1 MRAPR
6 AGRDYLVFGSIL
18 RSSAAERPGR
28 NLPSGISAGVGRNRD
43 MLIEHLGRPPAID
56 PAARIAPTAVICGD
70 VRVGPDTSIGFG
82 AVLTAE
88 SGPIVVG
95 RRCVIMENA
104 VIRGTK
110 RHPVS
115 VGDHVLIG
123 PGAYLSGC
131 AIRDCAFLATG
142 SRVFNGAIVGA
153 RAEMRINATVHLLT
167 KLPEDATVPIG
178 WVGVGDPARILPPD
192 AQDEIWAIQET
203 LNFPKEVFGVDRP
216 GPGETRMPEMLARYC
231 RALSRHRDDRI
242 L

>member
-1 MRAPR
+1 M
-6 AGRDYLVFGSIL
+6 GGNF
-18 RSSAAERPGR
+18 
-28 NLPSGISAGVGRNRD
+28 D
-43 MLIEHLGRPPAID
+43 MLIEHLGKRPVID

-70 VRVGPDTSIGFG
+70 VTVGPSTSVGFG

-95 RRCVIMENA
+95 RECVIMENA
-104 VIRGTK
+104 VIRGTR
-110 RHPVS
+110 RHPATI
-115 VGDHVLIG
+115 GDHVLMG

-153 RAEMRINATVHLLT
+153 RAEVRINATVHLLT

-178 WVGVGDPARILPPD
+178 WVAVGDPARILPPE
-192 AQDEIWAIQET
+192 AHDEIWAIQEP
-203 LNFPKEVFGVDRP
+203 LNFPKEIFGVDRP
-216 GPGETRMPEMLARYC
+216 KPGETRMPEIMARYC
-231 RALSRHRDDRI
+231 RALSQHRDDCV

>member
-1 MRAPR
+1 M
-6 AGRDYLVFGSIL
+6 GG
-18 RSSAAERPGR
+18 
-28 NLPSGISAGVGRNRD
+28 NLD
-43 MLIEHLGRPPAID
+43 MLIEHLGKRPAID
-56 PAARIAPTAVICGD
+56 PTARIAPTAVICGD
-70 VRVGPDTSIGFG
+70 VTVGPDTSVGFG

-95 RRCVIMENA
+95 RECVIMENA

-110 RHPVS
+110 RHPAT

-153 RAEMRINATVHLLT
+153 RAELRINATVHLLT
-167 KLPEDATVPIG
+167 KLPADATVPIG
-178 WVGVGDPARILPPD
+178 WVAVGDPARILPPD
-192 AQDEIWAIQET
+192 AHDEIWAIQEP

-216 GPGETRMPEMLARYC
+216 GPGGTRMPEIMARYC
-231 RALSRHRDDRI
+231 RALSRHRDDRV